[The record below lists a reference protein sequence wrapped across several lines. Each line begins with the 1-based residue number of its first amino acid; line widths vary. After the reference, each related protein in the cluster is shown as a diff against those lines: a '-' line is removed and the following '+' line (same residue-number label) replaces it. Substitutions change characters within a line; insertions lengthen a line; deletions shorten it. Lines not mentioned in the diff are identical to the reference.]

1 MKKSNLNPK
10 ELLKVINKT
19 FDLLKEIEETDD
31 ISNLDLNKIQKEA
44 NNIKEKVEK
53 YYSNN
58 LDSKK

>member
-19 FDLLKEIEETDD
+19 FDLLKEIEETAD
-31 ISNLDLNKIQKEA
+31 ISNLDLNKIKKEA

-53 YYSNN
+53 HYSDN